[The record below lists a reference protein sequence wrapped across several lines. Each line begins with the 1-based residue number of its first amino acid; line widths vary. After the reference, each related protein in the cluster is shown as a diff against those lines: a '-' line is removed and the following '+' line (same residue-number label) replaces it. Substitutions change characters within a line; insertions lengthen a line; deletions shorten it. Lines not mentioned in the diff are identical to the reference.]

1 MTTVQFELPD
11 ALAQQ
16 ARSAGLL
23 SPARLEQ
30 WLREQLRQEG
40 VERLAQARTK
50 LAADPIDPMTPQEI
64 HAEIQAWR
72 SEQRRATGA

>member
-23 SPARLEQ
+23 SASWLEQ
-30 WLREQLRQEG
+30 WLREQLRQEA
-40 VERLAQARTK
+40 VERLGQARRK
-50 LAADPIDPMTPQEI
+50 LAAESVAPMTTQEI
-64 HAEIQAWR
+64 HAEIEAWR
-72 SEQRRATGA
+72 SEQRRATGS